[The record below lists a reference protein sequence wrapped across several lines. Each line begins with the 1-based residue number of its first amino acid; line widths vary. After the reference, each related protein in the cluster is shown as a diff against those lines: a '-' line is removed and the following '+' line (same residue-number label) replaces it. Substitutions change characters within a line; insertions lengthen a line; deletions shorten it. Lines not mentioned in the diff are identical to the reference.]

1 MGIPAASDWISTGW
15 AGNFPA
21 TTNSEPRIY
30 IRKNLKNSFKKTK
43 KLWNKIGYQN
53 LGNKYENW

>member
-30 IRKNLKNSFKKTK
+30 ITKNLKNSFKKPK

>member
-21 TTNSEPRIY
+21 TTNSEPI
-30 IRKNLKNSFKKTK
+30 IDIKKIEK
-43 KLWNKIGYQN
+43 QFQ
-53 LGNKYENW
+53 ENN

>member
-21 TTNSEPRIY
+21 TTNSEPI
-30 IRKNLKNSFKKTK
+30 IDIKKNWKTISRKQLSY
-43 KLWNKIGYQN
+43 KI
-53 LGNKYENW
+53 K

>member
-21 TTNSEPRIY
+21 TTNSEPI
-30 IRKNLKNSFKKTK
+30 IDIKKKLKNNFKKTI
-43 KLWNKIGYQN
+43 KL
-53 LGNKYENW
+53 